1 LINQF
6 QEVACWGADNLG
18 HESKVK
24 RREKDAR
31 GTSSVCNG
39 IFTESMKHTIESV
52 ARVCMLVLSYNPV
65 TKVESY
71 QQ

>member
-1 LINQF
+1 
-6 QEVACWGADNLG
+6 LG
-18 HESKVK
+18 HGSRVK
-24 RREKDAR
+24 RRKKAAK

-52 ARVCMLVLSYNPV
+52 ARVFMLVLSYNPA